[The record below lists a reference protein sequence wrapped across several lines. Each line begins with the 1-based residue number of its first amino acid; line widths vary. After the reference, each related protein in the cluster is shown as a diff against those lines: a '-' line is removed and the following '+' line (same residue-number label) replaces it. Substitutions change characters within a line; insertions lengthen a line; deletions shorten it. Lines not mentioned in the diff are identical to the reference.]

1 MCNGLPWWLSG
12 KEPAC
17 NAGDVGSI
25 LGWEDPL
32 GKEMATH
39 SSILAWEIPR
49 TEESGGLSSMG
60 SKRVRHDLASKQQ
73 QGVCVCQVT
82 DHTLGSPCVPVC
94 FTASG
99 WIASLSFCFS
109 F

>member
-1 MCNGLPWWLSG
+1 
-12 KEPAC
+12 
-17 NAGDVGSI
+17 
-25 LGWEDPL
+25 
-32 GKEMATH
+32 MATH

-60 SKRVRHDLASKQQ
+60 SKRVRHDLATKQQ
-73 QGVCVCQVT
+73 QGVCVLQVT
-82 DHTLGSPCVPVC
+82 DQTLGSPCVPAC

-99 WIASLSFCFS
+99 WIASLSLWFS

>member
-1 MCNGLPWWLSG
+1 MVRNPPVMQEMWVRS
-12 KEPAC
+12 
-17 NAGDVGSI
+17 

-99 WIASLSFCFS
+99 WIASLSFWFS